1 MSSKNDWHFL
11 FPYSDEEKLMIRRE
25 LGLKE
30 SVIEE
35 DVEIILEWFQMQ
47 PHLISAGVP
56 DREFVERL
64 LIAAKGSREKT
75 KQRLDNFYRHRSM
88 APELIQ
94 NRDEYIDSGK
104 MWTFYRQIA
113 IPKLFELKRITVMQ
127 ITDPE
132 PSHLDIEPM
141 MKNSLMLGDIRLR
154 YDYMLGDI
162 WVLDLSHSSFGHLLR
177 VNPMIFSK
185 AARIFL
191 EGFGFRL
198 YAVHVLGAPSYA
210 NQLQAFFSKFV
221 KPKLMERLMFHDDIK
236 ELHKYIPKQYLPEEY
251 GGEEPSMDLAID
263 KYTQALRSE
272 HTKKFLAE
280 CSKQISDE
288 SKRPGDFICDNYL
301 PGTFKKLDLD

>member
-1 MSSKNDWHFL
+1 MSVKNDRHCL
-11 FPYSDEEKLMIRRE
+11 FPYSDEEKLMIRQE

-35 DVEIILEWFQMQ
+35 DVDMILDWFQKQ
-47 PHLISAGVP
+47 PHLVPAGMP

-94 NRDEYIDSGK
+94 NRAEYIDSGE
-104 MWTFYRQIA
+104 MWAFYRQIA
-113 IPKLFELKRITVMQ
+113 IPKLFELKRITVLQ
-127 ITDPE
+127 ITDPD
-132 PSHLDIEPM
+132 PSHLDIEAL
-141 MKNSLMLGDIRLR
+141 MKNSIMLGDIRLR

-162 WVLDLSHSSFGHLLR
+162 WVLDLTKSTFGHLLR
-177 VNPMIFSK
+177 VNPVIFSK
-185 AARIFL
+185 ATRIFL

-198 YAVHVLGAPSYA
+198 YAVHVLGAPSFA

-221 KPKLMERLMFHDDIK
+221 KPKLIERLMFHDTVE
-236 ELHKYIPKQYLPEEY
+236 ELHKHIPKKYLPHEY
-251 GGEEPSMDLAID
+251 GE
-263 KYTQALRSE
+263 TNTRALRSE
-272 HTKKFLAE
+272 ATKKFLTE

-288 SKRPGDFICDNYL
+288 SKRPGDFICDDYL